1 MENIYNKFI
10 GKDNYFQKKQEQ
22 QYPLSLSRSG
32 SMPLLSPFYAQKL
45 PSNLTGT
52 IPYKKRDHEGITSSD
67 IKVQLLEEKLRKLE
81 DFKNKQILNNQ
92 PYNNQNNN
100 IHLPQ
105 INYQQNLYPSNTTNN
120 IIPKSY

>member
-45 PSNLTGT
+45 PSNLTQT

-67 IKVQLLEEKLRKLE
+67 IKVQMLEEKLRKL
-81 DFKNKQILNNQ
+81 
-92 PYNNQNNN
+92 
-100 IHLPQ
+100 
-105 INYQQNLYPSNTTNN
+105 
-120 IIPKSY
+120 